1 MSSSELNRNVI
12 KPAIKEIN
20 ELTNF
25 FVEVEQKRLGRR
37 IAELKFKISRLKE
50 LLPSEPTQETIVFDI
65 DDLPPVAIKLV
76 EAGVSRKE
84 ALRIANQEWGVVDPE
99 VLPEDIIDFAAY
111 VEEKIGLAQHATD
124 VKNAGGFIR
133 KAIHE
138 NYQNPVF
145 QKQLQAE
152 KTEKKQAMLASLE
165 TEMLEK
171 QNALLRQAVR
181 ATPELLDQAA
191 AKISSGFIRERLLE
205 YDSIADA
212 YAAGGVVAGDINN
225 ILAKELCADL
235 IAPVVA
241 AYEDEKARI
250 LEKVS

>member
-1 MSSSELNRNVI
+1 MHN
-12 KPAIKEIN
+12 
-20 ELTNF
+20 T
-25 FVEVEQKRLGRR
+25 
-37 IAELKFKISRLKE
+37 
-50 LLPSEPTQETIVFDI
+50 
-65 DDLPPVAIKLV
+65 PP
-76 EAGVSRKE
+76 
-84 ALRIANQEWGVVDPE
+84 
-99 VLPEDIIDFAAY
+99 
-111 VEEKIGLAQHATD
+111 D

-133 KAIHE
+133 KAIRE

-145 QKQLQAE
+145 EKQLQAE
-152 KTEKKQAMLASLE
+152 KTEEKQAMLALIE

-181 ATPELLDQAA
+181 TTPELLDQAA

-235 IAPVVA
+235 IAPVIA